1 MADQMRDCNL
11 CMTGKYCAEHQFKRL
26 NKFGENDPAVMRNR
40 DDLRIGNTGGKPKLA
55 PTIDLS
61 KHNIME

>member
-1 MADQMRDCNL
+1 
-11 CMTGKYCAEHQFKRL
+11 
-26 NKFGENDPAVMRNR
+26 MRNR
-40 DDLRIGNTGGKPKLA
+40 DDLRIGNTGGKPKLN